1 MARDIN
7 ASTLAEFT
15 SSELQVYFAVELTLP
30 DSNNPAQDIIDRM
43 WTGYADKSITIDGS
57 TNTYTGMGELLQI
70 SGTSEPSDLAAN
82 GLQIQILATPTV
94 ISTLRDLEYQG
105 KPIKVY
111 LGAIN
116 SSGTALEPIIYFEGF
131 NDKLTFIQNA
141 GEVLITLSAEHKF
154 ISLSSA
160 SNRRY
165 THNDQIL
172 NFPTDKGFKYLNSTT
187 RAFYTWGV

>member
-1 MARDIN
+1 MARDIDTN
-7 ASTLAEFT
+7 TLAEFT
-15 SSELQVYFAVELTLP
+15 SSELQVYFAVEMTLP
-30 DSNNPAQDIIDRM
+30 DSNNPAQNIVDRM
-43 WTGYADKSITIDGS
+43 WTGYADKSITIDGA

-82 GLQIQILATPTV
+82 GLQIQILATSTA

-116 SSGTALEPIIYFEGF
+116 GSGTALEPILYFEGF
-131 NDKLTFIQNA
+131 NDKLTFIQD
-141 GEVLITLSAEHKF
+141 GEQVTINLSAEHKF
-154 ISLSSA
+154 ISLSTA

-165 THNDQIL
+165 THNDQII
-172 NFPTDKGFKYLNSTT
+172 NHPTDKGFKYLNSTT
-187 RAFYTWGV
+187 RAFYTWGL

>member
-1 MARDIN
+1 MARDID

-30 DSNNPAQDIIDRM
+30 DSNSPAQNIVDRM
-43 WTGYADKSITIDGS
+43 WTGYTDQSITIDGS

-82 GLQIQILATPTV
+82 GLQMQILATTTV
-94 ISTLRDLEYQG
+94 ISALRDLEYQG

-111 LGAIN
+111 LGAVN
-116 SSGTALEPIIYFEGF
+116 SSGSILEPILYFEGF
-131 NDKLTFIQNA
+131 NDKLTFTQNA
-141 GEVLITLSAEHKF
+141 DEILVTLSAEHKF
-154 ISLSSA
+154 ISLSNA

-172 NFPTDKGFKYLNSTT
+172 NFPADKGFSHLNATT
-187 RAFYTWGV
+187 KAFYTWG